1 MTKDKVIE
9 AVNELPQEFDL
20 EELIERLIFIDK
32 VEKGFQQLDKEETK
46 THEEAKK
53 IIKSWQRL
61 DKPCFR

>member
-32 VEKGFQQLDKEETK
+32 VEKGLQQLDKGETN
-46 THEEAKK
+46 THDEAKR
-53 IIKSWQRL
+53 IIKSWQ
-61 DKPCFR
+61 K